1 MSKEYSAMKTNS
13 KLIINGL
20 ERLYPDAH
28 CELHH
33 RSHFELLIAVILSAQ
48 TTDERVNTVT
58 PLLFEKYPDAKTM
71 AKADLKD
78 IEDIIKPIG
87 IYKNKA
93 KNIIGTARVLAEK
106 HKGKVPNDR
115 KSLEELPGVGRK
127 TANIILNNCFDHPA
141 FAVDTHVSRVS
152 KRLGIADKDDDVKEI
167 EEKLMAYFPEDHW
180 GKLHHQFIFFGRY
193 MCKAVKPE
201 CEDCP
206 FKKICR
212 KDYLL

>member
-1 MSKEYSAMKTNS
+1 MKTNS
-13 KLIINGL
+13 KLIIDGL
-20 ERLYPDAH
+20 EKLYPDAH
-28 CELHH
+28 CELDH

-48 TTDERVNTVT
+48 TTDERVNSVT
-58 PLLFEKYPDAKTM
+58 PALFNKYKNANAL

-78 IEDIIKPIG
+78 VEEIIKPIG

-93 KNIIGTARVLAEK
+93 RNIVEASKMLADR
-106 HKGKVPNDR
+106 HKGRVPDDR
-115 KSLEELPGVGRK
+115 ESLETLPGVGRK
-127 TANIILNNCFDHPA
+127 TANIILNNCFDYPA

-152 KRLGIADKDDDVKEI
+152 RRLGIADKDDDVKEI

-193 MCKAVKPE
+193 KCKAVKPD
-201 CEDCP
+201 CTDCP